1 MQHRLS
7 VFWVRADN
15 LANFLNDFSQI
26 MDQLES
32 SKAHASNS
40 QDRPLLAR
48 NVTDRLQN
56 DPNSWLL
63 ILDNADDYDLFVGT
77 SRGANAI
84 SNYVPKEGRILIT
97 TRDPRFQG
105 TVAAAKDGLHV
116 EPMNT
121 SEARDLFMKS
131 IPDHLASQS
140 SPAIVDEL
148 MKLLGNLP
156 LALAQAAANIADQQ
170 RPVQEYTAAYRE
182 KRNRPLLMKK
192 PALDLETQDS
202 RTSRQSILATYEIS
216 FEDLER
222 DHQSSARCLNYFGF
236 FHWQKIPESCIR
248 AVPELRE
255 LDDQS
260 FRAMIKRLLHLS
272 LIEETPNHDGS
283 EYSVHPVIHER
294 ISDRLSLEE
303 KRSYLSDSVVAMFS
317 KFPIF
322 QATYDL
328 EDFASGQY
336 LQSHA
341 LLQINFATEIDLKS
355 GTLARLNLRCVRF
368 LQKSG
373 MTFDSVQ
380 LASQAV
386 AIAQEVWG
394 PQSRRTIEACVQK
407 IDCLFD
413 NAQYQE
419 AYNELI
425 SALEMWDSA
434 KLDDELIGDSNH
446 LLLRASI
453 LDRLAKACRILHK
466 YEEAEEVRNKLTIL
480 NTDLP
485 GSYGNSLKDRLKV
498 VKTLFHQKRFQ
509 EAQKNNDEL
518 LNSMDEQQRTLH
530 RVVYLRTH
538 RLEADILSSMRK
550 GSDAEPAVVLNDDEE
565 RAILRIRQDLFNDSW
580 ARLPITDSNLWMH
593 CNSLLGELS
602 EKGKIPEAAIILESI
617 LARAI
622 ESRLRLEGR
631 ILVQFNSTLF
641 NGLKVIDS
649 LHGTRDARQQPPGL
663 PIADLFVQIIELAGT
678 ASRWLRRNSL
688 PLINFSVLFQR
699 LGNSHK
705 AEELL
710 REALQDMTLEENGSL
725 EGEIH
730 FGIML
735 AIARQGRTDDARRY
749 RDTHLDII
757 APMET
762 KYCDLDQRLQLDRE
776 EKELYDRAK
785 DIIATR
791 DSRVPESWWFEHRIR
806 LNRAQL
812 RYGLL
817 VPERAEHDLDPDPH
831 GDASDNMEKKQK
843 GKSRRLGS
851 LIDRFHRTSL
861 STQNA

>member
-7 VFWVRADN
+7 VFWVRADS

-63 ILDNADDYDLFVGT
+63 VLDNADNYNLFVGT

-84 SNYVPKEGRILIT
+84 SSYVPKEGRVLIT

-148 MKLLGNLP
+148 IELLGNLP

-182 KRNRPLLMKK
+182 KRNRPLLMQK

-236 FHWQKIPESCIR
+236 FHWHKIPESCIR

-272 LIEETPNHDGS
+272 LIEETPHHDGS

-294 ISDRLSLEE
+294 ISDRLSPEE
-303 KRSYLSDSVVAMFS
+303 KSSYLSDSVVAMLS
-317 KFPIF
+317 KFPETK
-322 QATYDL
+322 ATYDL
-328 EDFASGQY
+328 EDFASGRY

-341 LLQINFATEIDLKS
+341 LLQINFATDINLKS
-355 GTLARLNLRCVRF
+355 GTLARLNLRCAKF
-368 LQKSG
+368 LRVSG

-394 PQSRRTIEACVQK
+394 PQSRRTIDACVQK
-407 IDCLFD
+407 IDCLFH

-434 KLDDELIGDSNH
+434 KLDDKLIRDSNH
-446 LLLRASI
+446 LFRGALI
-453 LDRLAKACRILHK
+453 LHRLAEACRILHK
-466 YEEAEEVRNKLTIL
+466 YEEAEEARNKLTIL
-480 NTDLP
+480 NSDLP
-485 GSYGNSLKDRLKV
+485 EDFEISLYKRLRV
-498 VKTLFHQKRFQ
+498 VEALSQQGRFQ
-509 EAQKNNDEL
+509 EAQEKNNEV
-518 LNSMDEQQRTLH
+518 LNSMDEQQGTLH
-530 RVVYLRTH
+530 RFLYLHTH
-538 RLEADILSSMRK
+538 SLEADILSNMRK
-550 GSDAEPAVVLNDDEE
+550 GSDAEPAVVLNDDDE
-565 RAILRIRQDLFNDSW
+565 RAILRIRQDLFNESW
-580 ARLPITDSNLWMH
+580 ARLPITDVKLWRH
-593 CNSLLGELS
+593 CNSLLEELS
-602 EKGKIPEAAIILESI
+602 GKGKIPEAAKILESI
-617 LARAI
+617 LARVV

-631 ILVQFNSTLF
+631 ILAHFASTLRL
-641 NGLKVIDS
+641 GLEVINS
-649 LHGTRDARQQPPGL
+649 LHGTRDARQKPPGL
-663 PIADLFVQIIELAGT
+663 PIAELFVQIIELAGT
-678 ASRWLRRNSL
+678 ASRKFWRSSL
-688 PLINFSVLFQR
+688 PLINFSELFLR

-710 REALQDMTLEENGSL
+710 REALQDTNLEEDGSF
-725 EGEIH
+725 EGRIH
-730 FGIML
+730 YGIMF
-735 AIARQGRTDDARRY
+735 AIARQGRTHDARLY
-749 RDTHLDII
+749 RNTHLDLI
-757 APMET
+757 APEEST
-762 KYCDLDQRLQLDRE
+762 RGDLDHHLQLHRK
-776 EKELYDRAK
+776 EKKLYDRAK
-785 DIIATR
+785 DIIAGR
-791 DSRVPESWWFEHRIR
+791 ESRVPESWWNEHRIR

-817 VPERAEHDLDPDPH
+817 VPERTEDDPDPDPH

-861 STQNA
+861 SAQNA